1 MKRKIYDSLLAWKA
15 DSDRK
20 PLILE
25 GARQVG
31 KTYILMEF
39 GKCEYDNLIYI
50 NCQNN
55 SFMQNLFTMDFDM
68 ERILRDI
75 SAYAGQGIVP
85 GKTLIFFDEAQDAP
99 RCVEALKYFCEDARE
114 QHVVV
119 AGSLLG
125 LLTHQ
130 NVSYPVG
137 KVNTLQLYPM
147 SFEEFLWAKSE
158 DILCEVLD
166 EMDWRSIMP
175 LDNKLQDLL
184 RQYYYVGG
192 MPEVVRSYVTDKD
205 VLKVR
210 QIQNEILKNYNNDFS
225 KHAGD
230 ETQRIRMVWKSLPSQ
245 LAKENKKFIYGAVK
259 KGARAKDFEK
269 AVQWLVDAGLVYKV
283 SRCKSPSIPLPVYED
298 ESAFKLFMLDVGL
311 LGAMSGVPARL
322 MLINSDVFMA
332 AKGAFTENYVLQQL
346 LGVGDLYI
354 YYFSKDN
361 STQEIDFLVQSGE
374 RVVPVEVKAEENVKS
389 KSLRVFVC
397 DDHKEKNLKAVRL
410 SMKGYVDQE
419 WMENVPLYATASFFK
434 KIKHNSSIL

>member
-1 MKRKIYDSLLAWKA
+1 MKRKIYDSLLAWKG
-15 DSDRK
+15 DTERK

-68 ERILRDI
+68 ERIMRDI
-75 SAYAGQGIVP
+75 SAYSGQGIVP

-125 LLTHQ
+125 LLNHQ

-205 VLKVR
+205 VLKGR
-210 QIQNEILKNYNNDFS
+210 QIQNEILKN
-225 KHAGD
+225 
-230 ETQRIRMVWKSLPSQ
+230 
-245 LAKENKKFIYGAVK
+245 
-259 KGARAKDFEK
+259 
-269 AVQWLVDAGLVYKV
+269 
-283 SRCKSPSIPLPVYED
+283 
-298 ESAFKLFMLDVGL
+298 
-311 LGAMSGVPARL
+311 
-322 MLINSDVFMA
+322 
-332 AKGAFTENYVLQQL
+332 
-346 LGVGDLYI
+346 
-354 YYFSKDN
+354 
-361 STQEIDFLVQSGE
+361 
-374 RVVPVEVKAEENVKS
+374 
-389 KSLRVFVC
+389 
-397 DDHKEKNLKAVRL
+397 
-410 SMKGYVDQE
+410 
-419 WMENVPLYATASFFK
+419 
-434 KIKHNSSIL
+434 

>member
-158 DILCEVLD
+158 DILCGVLD

-175 LDNKLQDLL
+175 FDNKLQDLL

-192 MPEVVRSYVTDKD
+192 MPEVVAEYMSSRE
-205 VLKVR
+205 LQKVR
-210 QIQNEILKNYNNDFS
+210 SIQQMILQNYRRDFS
-225 KHAGD
+225 KHAP
-230 ETQRIRMVWKSLPSQ
+230 EREVPRINMVWDSIPSQ
-245 LAKENKKFIYGAVK
+245 LAKENKKFIYGAVR
-259 KGARAKDFEK
+259 KGARAADFEM
-269 AVQWLVDAGLVYKV
+269 AIEWLIDAGLIYKV
-283 SRCKSPSIPLPVYED
+283 NRVTKPAMPLKFYED
-298 ESAFKLFMLDVGL
+298 LDAFKLFMLDIGL
-311 LGAMSGVPARL
+311 LGEMVEAPAKAI
-322 MLINSDVFMA
+322 LIGDDIFKEY
-332 AKGAFTENYVLQQL
+332 KGAFTELYVHNELKQQ
-346 LGVGDLYI
+346 GKTI
-354 YYFSKDN
+354 YYHSVAN
-361 STQEIDFLVQSGE
+361 STIEIDFIVQSDS
-374 RVVPVEVKAEENVKS
+374 RICPIEVKAEENVKS
-389 KSLRVFVC
+389 KSLRTFIQNNP
-397 DDHKEKNLKAVRL
+397 DLKGIRI
-410 SMKGYVDQE
+410 SMKGRMSQD
-419 WMENVPLYATASFFK
+419 WLLNLPLYDFK
-434 KIKHNSSIL
+434 YDL

>member
-1 MKRKIYDSLLAWKA
+1 MKRKIYDSLLAWKG
-15 DSDRK
+15 DTERK

-68 ERILRDI
+68 ERIMRDI
-75 SAYAGQGIVP
+75 SAYSGQGIVP

-158 DILCEVLD
+158 DILCGVLD

-230 ETQRIRMVWKSLPSQ
+230 ETQRIRMVWKRFRRNLPR
-245 LAKENKKFIYGAVK
+245 KT
-259 KGARAKDFEK
+259 R
-269 AVQWLVDAGLVYKV
+269 
-283 SRCKSPSIPLPVYED
+283 
-298 ESAFKLFMLDVGL
+298 
-311 LGAMSGVPARL
+311 
-322 MLINSDVFMA
+322 NSYM
-332 AKGAFTENYVLQQL
+332 
-346 LGVGDLYI
+346 
-354 YYFSKDN
+354 
-361 STQEIDFLVQSGE
+361 E
-374 RVVPVEVKAEENVKS
+374 R
-389 KSLRVFVC
+389 
-397 DDHKEKNLKAVRL
+397 
-410 SMKGYVDQE
+410 
-419 WMENVPLYATASFFK
+419 
-434 KIKHNSSIL
+434 